1 MWLLFA
7 ILLAATAAAPALVR
21 WKPRHAPAL
30 ALFPLGSGA
39 YIAWAASRGVPVS
52 GFNWAPP
59 LGVQFSFTLDGLGLL
74 FAYLICGIG
83 VLIFLYSSAYLKG
96 DPRLGRF
103 FSYLLLFFA
112 SMLGLVTADNVM
124 LLFVFWELTS
134 LSSFLLIGFDHE
146 RAEARDAALQTLLV
160 TGLGGLALLAGLV
173 MLGAAGGSYEL
184 STILARGAALREH
197 PWFVP
202 AIVLIIAGAMT
213 KSAQFPFHF
222 WLPSAME
229 APSPVSAY
237 LHSATMVKA
246 GVYLLARL
254 TPLAADS
261 ELWRALVTGAGA
273 VTVAVGFLAAVP
285 QRDGKRMLAYST
297 VGSLGVFTML
307 IGVGT
312 PAALYAAMAMLLAH
326 AFYKASLFLYAGLM
340 DHATGS
346 RDVYEWRG
354 VWKSMPLAGAGAVLA
369 GASLAGLPPFF
380 GYVAKEQMLAALWE
394 TPWFTTAGFT
404 AAGAAGVVSVFLAG
418 LLAWRPLRGEPA
430 AEHFH
435 APGVLLWAPPAVL
448 AALGALCGLIPPLA
462 DRWLVAPAARS
473 ITGGEVPGYLSLWHG
488 VNAPL
493 LLSLSVIALGLAAYW
508 QRDALL
514 RIAGPVR
521 RGLRFGP
528 VAAYGAALKGTLA
541 FAVLLTR
548 IIQSGKLRNYML
560 IVLLTATGLG
570 YHALITRGGVAFYH
584 DWQDVRFHEGVLVA
598 MMAVA
603 AAAALR
609 FESRLASVAALGVVG
624 LGVALV
630 FLLFGAPDLAMT
642 QFSVEVLTVILLVL
656 VLYHLPRFARLS
668 GRWDRIRDLAVAAA
682 AGSLLTA
689 SILAVNAVPHDATLA
704 RYYSENSVP
713 AAHGRNIV
721 NVILVDFR
729 ALDTLGEITV
739 LAIAAV
745 GVFGLLK
752 LRPGKG
758 GTPWLP

>member
-1 MWLLFA
+1 MWFLFA
-7 ILLAATAAAPALVR
+7 ILLAATFAAPGLVR
-21 WKPRHAPAL
+21 WKPRLAPAL
-30 ALFPLGSGA
+30 ALIPLASGVYVGWA
-39 YIAWAASRGVPVS
+39 SLRGVQATGLGWAA
-52 GFNWAPP
+52 A
-59 LGVQFSFTLDGLGLL
+59 LGIRFSFTFDGLGLL

-83 VLIFLYSSAYLKG
+83 VLIFLYSAAYLEG

-146 RAEARDAALQTLLV
+146 RAAARDAALQTLLV

-173 MLGAAGGSYEL
+173 MLGAAGGSYEI
-184 STILARGAALREH
+184 SEMIARGAALREH

-254 TPLAADS
+254 APLAAGS
-261 ELWRALVTGAGA
+261 ELWRALVTAAGA
-273 VTVAVGFLAAVP
+273 VTVVVGFLAAVP

-297 VGSLGVFTML
+297 VGSLGIFTML
-307 IGVGT
+307 IGIGT
-312 PAALYAAMAMLLAH
+312 PGALYGAMAMLFAH
-326 AFYKASLFLYAGLM
+326 ALYKASLFLYAGIM

-354 VWKSMPLAGAGAVLA
+354 VWKEMPYPAAAAALA

-380 GYVAKEQMLAALWE
+380 GYVAKEQMLTALWDA
-394 TPWFTTAGFT
+394 PWFA
-404 AAGAAGVVSVFLAG
+404 AAGMVAAGIAGAVSVFLAG
-418 LLAWRPLRGEPA
+418 LLAWRPLGGQMA

-435 APGVLLWAPPAVL
+435 APGFLLWAPPAVL
-448 AALGALCGLIPPLA
+448 AVLGAACGLIPSLA
-462 DRWLVAPAARS
+462 DRWLVTPAAKA
-473 ITGGEVPGYLSLWHG
+473 ITVGETPGYLSLWHG

-493 LLSLSVIALGLAAYW
+493 LLSLSIIALGLVAYW
-508 QRDALL
+508 QRSIVV
-514 RIAGPVR
+514 RIADPLR
-521 RGLRFGP
+521 RLLRFGP
-528 VAAYGAALKGTLA
+528 VAAYGVALKGVMS
-541 FAVLLTR
+541 FAAVQTR

-560 IVLLTATGLG
+560 IVFLTTTLLG
-570 YHALITRGGVAFYH
+570 YHALITRGGISFYR
-584 DWQDVRFHEGVLVA
+584 DWLDVRFHEGVLVV

-603 AAAALR
+603 AVAALR

-642 QFSVEVLTVILLVL
+642 QFAVEVLTVILLVL

-668 GRWDRIRDLAVAAA
+668 GRWDRIRDLAVALA
-682 AGSLLTA
+682 AGSLLTV

-713 AAHGRNIV
+713 QAHGRNIV

-745 GVFGLLK
+745 GVYGLLK
-752 LRPGKG
+752 LRLGKG
-758 GTPWLP
+758 GAPWLP